1 MATIDLNLDVGEHY
15 GVYRYGEDEALMPY
29 VSSVNIACG
38 MHAGDPQVMA
48 ETVRLALKYNLAI
61 GAHPGLPDREG
72 FGRRWIDISP
82 REIYHLVIYQIGALE
97 AFVRAQGARLSHV
110 KVHGALYHQA
120 SIDEAVATAVA
131 EAVRDVDHT
140 LLLYALSGS
149 VLVEIGEAMGLG
161 MVREGFADR
170 AYTSEG
176 VLVSRKLEGA
186 VHRQPEMI
194 QKQALQLA
202 RREPITTW
210 NGTSLKVDVDSICL
224 HGDTPGN
231 VEASRMIYEALKAEG
246 IDVRPPAKKSSKLGD
261 NDV

>member
-48 ETVRLALKYNLAI
+48 ETVRLALKYNLSI

-82 REIYHLVIYQIGALE
+82 REIYHLVIYQIGALD
-97 AFVRAQGARLSHV
+97 AFVRAQGAHLSHV
-110 KVHGALYHQA
+110 KAHGALYNRA
-120 SIDEAVATAVA
+120 AFDEAIATAVA

-140 LLLYALSGS
+140 LLLYALAGS
-149 VLVEIGEAMGLG
+149 VLIEIGEAMGLH

-170 AYTSEG
+170 AYTPDG
-176 VLVSRKLEGA
+176 MLVSRKLDGA
-186 VHRQPEMI
+186 VHRNPETI
-194 QKQALQLA
+194 KKQALQLA

-210 NGTSLKVDVDSICL
+210 NGTSLHIDVDSICL

-231 VEASRMIYEALKAEG
+231 VEASRMIYEALTAEG
-246 IDVRPPAKKSSKLGD
+246 IDVRPPAQKSSEIGD
-261 NDV
+261 GHV